1 MCVRIRLDDVTV
13 RFQDRKNPK
22 NEVIAVNKV
31 DLDIPEGKLI
41 CLLGPSGCG
50 KSTTLFAIA
59 GLQELTEGKIY
70 FRDKDVT
77 HLDTQERKI
86 GLVFQ
91 NYALYPHMTVA
102 GNIAFPLKNAKWK
115 KQDIEARVLEVATI
129 VQIGDLLDR
138 KPAQLSGG
146 QQQRVAIAR
155 ALAKKPEILL
165 LDEPLSNLD
174 AKLRHSTRE
183 EIKRIQKATGITTVF
198 VTHDQE
204 EAMTISDEIVIM
216 EAGNFIQQGK
226 PQDVYERPNNLFVA
240 GFIGSPTMNFF
251 KGRFEN
257 GAVMVDGYRIAGH
270 SGQDGPVT
278 VGVRAEAIQ
287 VKEKGLLGLVE
298 NVELLGRERLCR
310 VRLENGQEVSM
321 VASIDTLIEEE
332 QNITIGFVTG
342 KVYLFD
348 AETGKALARV

>member
-1 MCVRIRLDDVTV
+1 MRIRLQDVTV

-22 NEVIAVNKV
+22 NEVVAVNHV
-31 DLDIPEGKLI
+31 NLEIPEGKLI

-59 GLQELTEGKIY
+59 GLQELSDGKIF

-77 HLDTQERKI
+77 NLDTQERRI

-115 KQDIEARVLEVATI
+115 KEDIEARIQEVAKI
-129 VQIGDLLDR
+129 VQISELLDR

-216 EAGNFIQQGK
+216 EAGFFVQQGQ
-226 PQDVYERPNNLFVA
+226 PQEVYEHPSNLFVA

-251 KGRFEN
+251 TGRFED
-257 GAVMVDGYRIAGH
+257 GSVMVEDYRIASH
-270 SGQDGPVT
+270 SGVNGPIT
-278 VGVRAEAIQ
+278 IGVRAEALQ
-287 VKEKGLLGLVE
+287 PKDKGLKGHVV
-298 NVELLGRERLCR
+298 NVELLGRERLCQIQ
-310 VRLENGQEVSM
+310 LESGQNITM
-321 VASIDTLIEEE
+321 ITSIDTQIEEE
-332 QNITIGFVTG
+332 QDITVGFVSG

-348 AETGKALARV
+348 SESSKAMARV

>member
-1 MCVRIRLDDVTV
+1 MRIKLENVTV
-13 RFQDRKNPK
+13 KFKDRKNPK
-22 NEVIAVNKV
+22 NEVVAVNHV
-31 DLDIPEGKLI
+31 NLEIPEGKLV

-59 GLQELTEGKIY
+59 GLQELSEGKI
-70 FRDKDVT
+70 FFGDDDVT
-77 HLDTQERKI
+77 NQDTQERGI

-102 GNIAFPLKNAKWK
+102 GNIAFPLKNAKWS
-115 KQDIEARVLEVATI
+115 KQAIQERVDEVAKI
-129 VQIGDLLDR
+129 VQIGELLDR

-155 ALAKKPEILL
+155 ALAKNPKILL

-183 EIKRIQKATGITTVF
+183 EIKRIQKATGITTIF

-216 EAGNFIQQGK
+216 EAGSFRQQGQ
-226 PQDVYERPNNLFVA
+226 PQDVYEKPSNVFVA
-240 GFIGSPTMNFF
+240 GFIGSPTMNLFE
-251 KGRFEN
+251 GRFEN
-257 GAVMVDGYRIAGH
+257 NGIWVDHYRIASH
-270 SGQDGPVT
+270 SGQDGKVT
-278 VGVRAEAIQ
+278 VGVRAESIRLA
-287 VKEKGLLGLVE
+287 ENGLKGHVTS
-298 NVELLGRERLCR
+298 VELLGRERMCR
-310 VRLENGQEVSM
+310 VELENGVAIAM
-321 VASIDTLIEEE
+321 VTSIDTIIEDESD
-332 QNITIGFVTG
+332 IVVDFAPG

-348 AETGKALARV
+348 SETGLALTRI